1 MNHLESRHRLPFPGP
16 SLPGRNRPWV
26 VLDRDGT
33 LVRECHYLCNPDQL
47 ELLPGVVPGLRMLL
61 QHGVPV
67 AVVTNQSAVGRGLLD
82 HAQLGR
88 IHARLDWLLQQHGV
102 RVHGIYYCPHRPED
116 RCRCRKPAPGLLEE
130 AAGDLGLD
138 PARAIVVGDKPCD
151 VELAL
156 AVGATGVLVRTGY
169 GAQYEQSGYDKA
181 HLVADDLHQVA
192 RWFLARTVSR
202 SKAA

>member
-1 MNHLESRHRLPFPGP
+1 MNHLEPRQRLAFPGP
-16 SLPGRNRPWV
+16 SVPRRNRPWV

-33 LVRECHYLCNPDQL
+33 LVRECHYLCDPEQL

-169 GAQYEQSGYDKA
+169 GAQYEQSGYHKA

-192 RWFLARTVSR
+192 RWFLARILPQR
-202 SKAA
+202 RAA